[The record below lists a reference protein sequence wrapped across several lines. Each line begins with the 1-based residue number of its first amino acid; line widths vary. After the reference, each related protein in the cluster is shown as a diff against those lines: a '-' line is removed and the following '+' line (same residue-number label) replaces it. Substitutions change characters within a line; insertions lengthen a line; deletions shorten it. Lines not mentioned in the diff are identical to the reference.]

1 MDLDA
6 TPFRAFLQVA
16 KSRSFTRAAQEL
28 HVSQPALSATIRELE
43 RRLGFALF
51 ERTSRRVQLTWEGRA
66 FLVNARRVV
75 MEHDWAAQ
83 RAKEILSNDLRLAV
97 QTYSVL
103 ISDRALL
110 TDSYAA
116 ANPDVDIQIM
126 QYGSERIYDV
136 VRDHDAD
143 VAIVIEPSDRL
154 ELSPLNRALGSELE
168 TLPLA
173 SRQLGLYVPAGHPL
187 ADVASISSANLKGV
201 RIAKIG
207 RVHGGP
213 LASAIGRYLDEIEAE
228 PVRIPEGDAFSV
240 VRHAEHHAIAAI
252 DLGWFDARATLPN
265 VRMLRKSIDG
275 ARLETEM
282 VAIRLRREQRPAAE
296 RFWRFAMHG
305 AWRSGD
311 AAARGKAQSD
321 ETDYLRLA

>member
-16 KSRSFTRAAQEL
+16 KSQSFTRAAEEL

-43 RRLGFALF
+43 RRLGFSLF
-51 ERTSRRVQLTWEGRA
+51 DRTSRQVQLTWEGRA

-75 MEHDWAAQ
+75 MEHDWTAQ

-97 QTYSVL
+97 QAYSVL
-103 ISDRALL
+103 ISDRTLL
-110 TDSYAA
+110 TDNYAA
-116 ANPDVDIQIM
+116 ANPDVDVQIV

-143 VAIVIEPSDRL
+143 VAIVIEPSERL

-168 TLPLA
+168 TLTLA
-173 SRQLGLYVPAGHPL
+173 SRQVGLYVPTGHPL
-187 ADVASISSANLKGV
+187 SEAPSISSADLKGM
-201 RIAKIG
+201 RIARIG
-207 RVHGGP
+207 RVHGGAI
-213 LASAIGRYLDEIEAE
+213 ASAIGRYLEEIDAE

-240 VRHAEHHAIAAI
+240 IRYAERHAIAAI
-252 DLGWFDARATLPN
+252 DLGWFDPHVSMPN

-275 ARLETEM
+275 ARLETEL
-282 VAIRLRREQRPAAE
+282 VVIRQRREQRPAAE
-296 RFWRFAMHG
+296 RFWRFAMQG
-305 AWRSGD
+305 AWRGD
-311 AAARGKAQSD
+311 AAQPGQAA
-321 ETDYLRLA
+321 